1 MLSQKITELEDAIKK
16 GDTPD
21 KNLIEIYKYSKNE
34 NIDYISHNQFK
45 KLDDAIKYLYIPKKK
60 NHQTNIKQDLLYLL
74 KFIKKYPKLGIS
86 TVDIAIDD
94 DNN

>member
-34 NIDYISHNQFK
+34 NIDYISHSQFK
-45 KLDDAIKYLYIPKKK
+45 KLDDAIKNIYIYLERKILR
-60 NHQTNIKQDLLYLL
+60 QT
-74 KFIKKYPKLGIS
+74 
-86 TVDIAIDD
+86 
-94 DNN
+94 